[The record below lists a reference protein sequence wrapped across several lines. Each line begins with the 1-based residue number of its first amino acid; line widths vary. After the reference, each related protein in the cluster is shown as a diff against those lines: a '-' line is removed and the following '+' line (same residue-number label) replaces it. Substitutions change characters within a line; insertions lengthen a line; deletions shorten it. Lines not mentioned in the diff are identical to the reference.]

1 MNENDNKKKESNE
14 GTYLA
19 LGMTFGMLIGGFVGR
34 KFFNDGTE
42 GAFMGMCVGMFIGSL
57 IKKK

>member
-42 GAFMGMCVGMFIGSL
+42 GAFMGMCVGMFMVR
-57 IKKK
+57 